1 MENNESPKN
10 FITKIT
16 EFFKKIGKNVKEF
29 FEKEEVKKITSKKE
43 FPAFALILVF
53 FVVVLIS
60 CAVHNH
66 KENQVATSNVAT
78 KESATKVS
86 NNGLITDDDGEVRTD
101 LTAVEVAKLMGN
113 GINLGNS
120 LECYAHWTGM
130 TSGDFSLATI
140 ETMYG
145 MPVTTAEIVES
156 MKNAGFDT
164 LRIPISWTNAMF
176 NYESGDYTID
186 EAYLDRVE
194 EIINYALDEDMY
206 VIINDHWD
214 GGWWA
219 MFGSSD
225 MATRTKAME
234 MYTSMWTTIATRYE
248 EYSDH
253 LIFEGGNEELGNRLN
268 DEYNGATGIFTL
280 DELYVKVN
288 SINQAFVDT
297 VRATGGNNADR
308 FLLIPGFNADIDYT
322 VDSRFVMPTDT
333 ATGKLLLSVHY
344 YDPWDYCGSTAV
356 SAWGSEANLTEMND
370 QFAKLTKFTEAGVG
384 VVVGEYAVQMEDGA
398 FKAGT
403 DTYYGNLLDN
413 CDLYGYAPILWDTNE
428 AFDRT
433 TGEFTND
440 TIGKLF
446 TDRVSPE
453 LEKDTLAEDASESIQ
468 SRVAYARAQ
477 DVNYGYNDEV
487 EGNVAWIMFKS
498 ADGSVIYSPDGTYDS
513 KNKTTGIKATDIT
526 VTGTGTYTI
535 GLDFTALNGA
545 HGISML
551 AIGISDGETAFPN
564 YAIDIKQILLNGQEI
579 SLDGVPY
586 TCSDDGTNT
595 RLNLYNTVVS
605 VHGLRRVANGA
616 NSAAASAD
624 VVDESLFTYISTL
637 QIVFDYYE
645 VSEQNLLAN

>member
-1 MENNESPKN
+1 
-10 FITKIT
+10 
-16 EFFKKIGKNVKEF
+16 
-29 FEKEEVKKITSKKE
+29 
-43 FPAFALILVF
+43 
-53 FVVVLIS
+53 
-60 CAVHNH
+60 
-66 KENQVATSNVAT
+66 
-78 KESATKVS
+78 
-86 NNGLITDDDGEVRTD
+86 
-101 LTAVEVAKLMGN
+101 
-113 GINLGNS
+113 
-120 LECYAHWTGM
+120 M

-145 MPVTTAEIVES
+145 MPVTTAEIVEF

-413 CDLYGYAPILWDTNE
+413 CDLYGYAPILWDANE

-477 DVNYGYNDEV
+477 DVNYGYTDEV